1 MKRLISIVL
10 GSLLLVQNALA
21 IDYPQLVYC
30 SIAAAVKYEIPANIM
45 MAVAEKEG
53 GEAWKFSRNK
63 NGTIDIGTMQFN
75 SDYLIELNKYGIR
88 PVDVAAPGCY
98 PYDLAAWRIRGHIKN
113 DKGDIWTKVSNYHSR
128 SYKENSIY
136 RADLIV
142 KAVKW
147 ADYIEAH
154 KGEFNV
160 YAVN

>member
-1 MKRLISIVL
+1 MKKLISIVL

-75 SDYLIELNKYGIR
+75 SDYLIELNKY
-88 PVDVAAPGCY
+88 
-98 PYDLAAWRIRGHIKN
+98 
-113 DKGDIWTKVSNYHSR
+113 
-128 SYKENSIY
+128 IY
-136 RADLIV
+136 L
-142 KAVKW
+142 KQ
-147 ADYIEAH
+147 
-154 KGEFNV
+154 N
-160 YAVN
+160 